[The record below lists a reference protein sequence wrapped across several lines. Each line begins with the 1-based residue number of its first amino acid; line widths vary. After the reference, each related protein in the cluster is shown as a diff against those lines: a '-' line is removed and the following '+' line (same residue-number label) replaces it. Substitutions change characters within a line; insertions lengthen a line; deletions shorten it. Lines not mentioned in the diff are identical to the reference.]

1 MKYKFL
7 NSAFNSAQFRTSMIR
22 RWWFRK
28 DVSLRFK
35 FLNLLS
41 GDRLRIACAIHAL
54 NVKEARSYMVLASEQ
69 NDKDR
74 SEYYKDAAMCYANR
88 AADTL
93 EDIWKI

>member
-7 NSAFNSAQFRTSMIR
+7 NSAFDSAQFHTSMIR

-41 GDRLRIACAIHAL
+41 GDRMRIACAIHAL
-54 NVKEARSYMVLASEQ
+54 DVKRARSYMELFEEQ
-69 NDKDR
+69 SDKDKA
-74 SEYYKDAAMCYANR
+74 EYYKGAAMYYANK
-88 AADTL
+88 AAKSL

>member
-7 NSAFNSAQFRTSMIR
+7 NSAFDSAQFHMSMIR
-22 RWWFRK
+22 HWWFRK

-54 NVKEARSYMVLASEQ
+54 DVKRARSYTKLASEQ

-74 SEYYKDAAMCYANR
+74 SEYYKDSAMYYANK
-88 AADTL
+88 AEGTL